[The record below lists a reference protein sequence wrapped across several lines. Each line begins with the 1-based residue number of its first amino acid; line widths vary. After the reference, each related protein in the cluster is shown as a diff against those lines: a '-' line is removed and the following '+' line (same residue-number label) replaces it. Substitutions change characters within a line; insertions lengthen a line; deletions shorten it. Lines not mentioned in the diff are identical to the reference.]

1 MSIIGQK
8 RKSDTI
14 LFNTNKRL
22 QKLSGIDYGTDIPM
36 ELNDKPTYPNLVNTL
51 LISNSN
57 IWEAFHIIHLLT
69 GTKLFE
75 SFLRDYRSTPRTKFY
90 SNIVLRHDPNQTG
103 ISMKLHHPIWD
114 MRKDRIGFVLRD
126 YKIDEN
132 DLLSEFIKIRY
143 HLAEDVEMPGHLMNT
158 YRYLMITANF
168 GTWIDNVGDVVID
181 SNLMVQGL
189 KTEFLENTY
198 ELLKDCP
205 PKKIICIFDHKMS
218 GIRRYANEVL
228 DVLSMYTDPECNEES
243 TDLKTIYHD
252 PLVLIYQSLQS
263 VELQNCKKRIY
274 SWFNEDTIN
283 YIHKYIRD
291 TTNTLKDQDDYFC
304 SKFFKDEELFEQHMK
319 EEYEKN
325 LEHEMMKMTQKTIG
339 DILSKKNNDIIELE

>member
-36 ELNDKPTYPNLVNTL
+36 EINDKPTYPELVNTL

-57 IWEAFHIIHLLT
+57 IWEAFNIIHLLT

-75 SFLRDYRSTPRTKFY
+75 TFLKDYRNTPRTKFY

-114 MRKDRIGFVLRD
+114 MRKDCIGFVLRD
-126 YKIDEN
+126 YKIDEK

-143 HLAEDVEMPGHLMNT
+143 HLAEDVEMPEHLT
-158 YRYLMITANF
+158 HDYRYLMITANF

-189 KTEFLENTY
+189 ETEFLEKTY

-205 PKKIICIFDHKMS
+205 PKKIICIFDNIVDIMRHPKT
-218 GIRRYANEVL
+218 ILPVL
-228 DVLSMYTDPECNEES
+228 DMYTDPDYNEES
-243 TDLKTIYHD
+243 TDLNDLNIVYPLFLTPYSSRIFELENCIVKMYHWLD
-252 PLVLIYQSLQS
+252 
-263 VELQNCKKRIY
+263 K
-274 SWFNEDTIN
+274 DTVD

-291 TTNTLKDQDDYFC
+291 ITNTLKDQIVYLCGGIFE
-304 SKFFKDEELFEQHMK
+304 DEELFEQHMID
-319 EEYEKN
+319 EYETN
-325 LEHEMMKMTQKTIG
+325 MKR
-339 DILSKKNNDIIELE
+339 ILNMK